1 MRRRR
6 RRHRCRRCRR
16 HCRRL
21 FIVGALLTLDLQ
33 RAALRLHL
41 SHVLTAVCRA
51 MGGVLAGGCRRTH
64 LLQCAV
70 SPELFVVAA
79 LLPHSQVV
87 DGLDVLLVLGA
98 DRRDMRLAHPHI
110 LRLENRVQF
119 LALAI
124 VLGMP
129 LRLHLPQQKGLAL
142 ARLLTEA

>member
-1 MRRRR
+1 
-6 RRHRCRRCRR
+6 
-16 HCRRL
+16 
-21 FIVGALLTLDLQ
+21 
-33 RAALRLHL
+33 
-41 SHVLTAVCRA
+41 
-51 MGGVLAGGCRRTH
+51 MGGVLARSCRRTH

-70 SPELFVVAA
+70 RPELLVVAA
-79 LLPHSQVV
+79 LLPYGQAV

-98 DRRDMRLAHPHI
+98 DRRDMRLADPHV
-110 LRLENRVQF
+110 LRLKHRVQL